1 MYVYLACQVYLL
13 YKCQAVPFYLCEMR
27 LEPPGVILSDEKQ
40 VMSL

>member
-1 MYVYLACQVYLL
+1 MFTGGQYSLRQR
-13 YKCQAVPFYLCEMR
+13 YKCHAVPFYLRMMG

>member
-1 MYVYLACQVYLL
+1 MYSTWPVTFTYCINVTQFRFTLRM
-13 YKCQAVPFYLCEMR
+13 MR